1 MKFRSATCLL
11 SAVGP
16 ASIRKVGGL
25 MGTGRTTN
33 GISAFSAATLLVDA
47 LSGSDF
53 SFVDGCRFWANAAQL
68 RDTTAHNSKH
78 FID

>member
-1 MKFRSATCLL
+1 
-11 SAVGP
+11 
-16 ASIRKVGGL
+16 

-33 GISAFSAATLLVDA
+33 GISEFSAAALLVDA

-53 SFVDGCRFWANAAQL
+53 SFVDGCRFWANADQL
-68 RDTTAHNSKH
+68 RHTTTHNSKH